1 MKDMKRSYQFSLTL
15 FLMLFALFANA
26 QKHITLEQ
34 FTAIDLR
41 GSLNAVYKLDST
53 WAIEVPEDNVTT
65 QWNLENKTLVL
76 NGAGSNI
83 VVRSPDLQ
91 KINISGSGSI
101 SAEDTMELHDLNIDI
116 SGSGK
121 VKMNYV
127 KAKNIEAN
135 MRGSGKIILGGSAQ
149 SLNANL
155 AGSGKIITHKLNV
168 DRAEVNVS
176 GSGTASVWVSDSLT
190 ANIAG
195 SGNLYYVSSPRTINQ
210 AIAGSG
216 KIEPITPA
224 IESELN
230 SNSISIT
237 TSNKSGT
244 YWSGFELGFNGL
256 YNSKSKF
263 DTPDGYDFLEMI
275 PEKSLAVNI
284 NFYEYEVKLIKR
296 YVLASTGIGLSYNN
310 YRFRKNMSLIPDTNA
325 LLYTL
330 DTMNLRKNKLTVSYA
345 TVPVLLTFN
354 SSSNLKKAFHIT
366 TGLLFSYK
374 LGSHTKK
381 VYNKDDKKEK
391 DKTFDDFNIDPF
403 RYDATIRIGYSDFTV
418 FANYALSELFKSG
431 KGPELHPWTIGVS
444 LLPW

>member
-1 MKDMKRSYQFSLTL
+1 MKRSYQISLTL

-41 GSLNAVYKLDST
+41 GSLNAVYKLDSA

-83 VVRSPDLQ
+83 VVRSPDLE
-91 KINISGSGSI
+91 KINISGSGSL

-230 SNSISIT
+230 SNSISVST
-237 TSNKSGT
+237 GNKSGT

-431 KGPELHPWTIGVS
+431 KGPELHPWTIGIS

>member
-1 MKDMKRSYQFSLTL
+1 MKRSYQISLTL

-26 QKHITLEQ
+26 QKHIILEQ

-41 GSLNAVYKLDST
+41 GSLNAVYKLDSA

-91 KINISGSGSI
+91 KINISGSGSL

-149 SLNANL
+149 LLNANL

-230 SNSISIT
+230 SNSISVST
-237 TSNKSGT
+237 GNKSGT

-431 KGPELHPWTIGVS
+431 KGPELHPWTIGIS

>member
-1 MKDMKRSYQFSLTL
+1 MKRSYQISLTL

-41 GSLNAVYKLDST
+41 GSLNAVYKLDSA

-83 VVRSPDLQ
+83 VVRSPDLE
-91 KINISGSGSI
+91 KINISGSGSL

-168 DRAEVNVS
+168 DRSEVNVS

-230 SNSISIT
+230 SNSISVST
-237 TSNKSGT
+237 GNKSGT

-431 KGPELHPWTIGVS
+431 KGPELHPWTIGIS

>member
-1 MKDMKRSYQFSLTL
+1 MKRSYQISLTL

-26 QKHITLEQ
+26 QKHIILEQ

-41 GSLNAVYKLDST
+41 GSLNAVYKLDSA

-230 SNSISIT
+230 SNSISVST
-237 TSNKSGT
+237 GNKSGT

-431 KGPELHPWTIGVS
+431 KGPELHPWTIGIS

>member
-1 MKDMKRSYQFSLTL
+1 MKRSYQFSLTL

-41 GSLNAVYKLDST
+41 GSLNAVYKLDSA

-83 VVRSPDLQ
+83 VVRSPDLE
-91 KINISGSGSI
+91 KINISGSGSL

-230 SNSISIT
+230 SNSISVST
-237 TSNKSGT
+237 GNKSGT

-431 KGPELHPWTIGVS
+431 KGPELHPWTIGIS

>member
-1 MKDMKRSYQFSLTL
+1 
-15 FLMLFALFANA
+15 MLFALFANA

-431 KGPELHPWTIGVS
+431 KGPELHPWTIGIS

>member
-1 MKDMKRSYQFSLTL
+1 
-15 FLMLFALFANA
+15 MLFALFANA

-41 GSLNAVYKLDST
+41 GSLNAVYKLDSA

-83 VVRSPDLQ
+83 VVRSPDLE
-91 KINISGSGSI
+91 KINISGSGSL

-168 DRAEVNVS
+168 DRSEVNVS

-230 SNSISIT
+230 SNSISVST
-237 TSNKSGT
+237 GNKSGT

-431 KGPELHPWTIGVS
+431 KGPELHPWTIGIS

>member
-1 MKDMKRSYQFSLTL
+1 MKRSYQISLTL

-41 GSLNAVYKLDST
+41 GSLNAVYKLDSA

-83 VVRSPDLQ
+83 VVRSPDLE
-91 KINISGSGSI
+91 KINISGSGSL

-190 ANIAG
+190 ANNAG

-230 SNSISIT
+230 SNSISVST
-237 TSNKSGT
+237 GNKSGT

-431 KGPELHPWTIGVS
+431 KGPELHPWTIGIS